1 MNQSLFI
8 KLPNWMGDIL
18 FSYDLLYSLS
28 EHFDR
33 LGLCVSS
40 DHEELFTIFPIP
52 NAEIISYPPR
62 SWPHWD
68 PETIRKVEDFK
79 ADFGLVLPNSIGSA
93 LVLRW
98 AGISPLYGYDH
109 EHRGF
114 LLARSLKPPSHRMHQ
129 NEYYLELLKLFGF
142 EPKRYPIAN
151 SEKRDRLA
159 VIHPGASK
167 VERAWHVER
176 FVEIAEDLRNQGFEV
191 IFITGDPISNFSF
204 PILVKPRLT
213 EFAELLKT
221 CAVFIGNDSGPL
233 HLAQQCGAKVV
244 GIYGPGD
251 PKITGLRDV
260 SQGETIFHFFPC
272 SPCRQRFFTECSPSE
287 NGKPFCIE
295 TITTSEVWR
304 AVEKILKDGHIKC

>member
-1 MNQSLFI
+1 
-8 KLPNWMGDIL
+8 
-18 FSYDLLYSLS
+18 
-28 EHFDR
+28 
-33 LGLCVSS
+33 
-40 DHEELFTIFPIP
+40 
-52 NAEIISYPPR
+52 
-62 SWPHWD
+62 
-68 PETIRKVEDFK
+68 
-79 ADFGLVLPNSIGSA
+79 
-93 LVLRW
+93 
-98 AGISPLYGYDH
+98 
-109 EHRGF
+109 
-114 LLARSLKPPSHRMHQ
+114 MHQ
-129 NEYYLELLKLFGF
+129 SEYYLELLKLFAL
-142 EPKRYPIAN
+142 PPQRYPISN
-151 SEKRDRLA
+151 SEKRNRLA

-167 VERAWHVER
+167 MERAWHLER
-176 FVEIAEDLRNQGFEV
+176 FAEIAGNLKDAGFEV
-191 IFITGDPISNFSF
+191 IFITGDRIPGFDF
-204 PILVKPRLT
+204 PVLVKPRLT
-213 EFAELLKT
+213 EFAALLKE